1 MAMRAQEFKYKKSLI
16 YCPSFSI
23 VILSALIL
31 FFASQQAAAQQHD
44 ESRKEKASVI
54 KPKSVPPVE
63 NDAAIKV
70 DAEQKVDDKSAD
82 FAPSRAEFRQP
93 PFKQLRYL
101 EDYSYLRDK
110 SLRRERLDRLKYIP
124 LRNEKPD
131 WYLSVGGEIRQRFEA
146 FRNDFWGGA
155 PPDENGYSLQR
166 YMLHADWHFGKNVRA
181 FVQLRSNIEVGRSGG
196 PRPILDE
203 NKLDFNQAF
212 VDVNFDASEKINVN
226 FRAGRQEMLIP
237 ATRLINFREGPN
249 VRASF
254 DGLRATVKNGKWTFD
269 GFAVKPVES
278 NPGYFDDGSDH
289 QTTFWG
295 ALGERKLKFAG
306 NSGISLYYLGLDR
319 KRARFDS
326 GMGREIRQS
335 IGARFAGNAG
345 AIDYANEFTF
355 QFGAFKSGTI
365 RAWMMASETG
375 YTFLRTRF
383 TPRVSMRAN
392 IASGDKNPNDDRLE
406 TFNALFSPGNYFGG
420 EIGLLGSSNF
430 MNLHPHINFKFPKR
444 VLLTF
449 DTMFYWR
456 QSTRDG
462 IYNIGGVLLKAGN
475 MSSSRYVG
483 TQPSATAVWS
493 IDRHITF
500 VASYS
505 HFFAG
510 EFVRETPPGKDIDYF
525 TAWVTY
531 KF

>member
-1 MAMRAQEFKYKKSLI
+1 MKVQKLKYKKSPFD
-16 YCPSFSI
+16 CPSFSI

-31 FFASQQAAAQQHD
+31 VFAPYRAKAQQHNG
-44 ESRKEKASVI
+44 SRKEKITVA
-54 KPKSVPPVE
+54 PASVPPVK
-63 NDAAIKV
+63 DASAT
-70 DAEQKVDDKSAD
+70 KSAD
-82 FAPSRAEFRQP
+82 KDEAEDVPAVSVSSRAGFRPP
-93 PFKQLRYL
+93 PFQQLRYL

-124 LRNEKPD
+124 LRKGKPG
-131 WYLSVGGEIRQRFEA
+131 WYLSIGGEIRQRFEA
-146 FRNDFWGGA
+146 FHNDFWGAA
-155 PPDENGYSLQR
+155 PPDANGYSLQR
-166 YMLHADWHFGKNVRA
+166 YMLHADWHFGKNARA
-181 FVQLRSNIEVGRSGG
+181 FVQLRSNVEAGRSGG
-196 PRPILDE
+196 PRPVLDE

-212 VDVNFDASEKINVN
+212 LDVNFDARDKINVN
-226 FRAGRQEMLIP
+226 FRAGRQEMLFA

-254 DGLRATVKNGKWTFD
+254 DGLRATVKNGKWTLD

-278 NPGYFDDGSDH
+278 NRGYFDDASDN

-295 ALGERKLKFAG
+295 ALGERKLNFAG
-306 NSGISLYYLGLDR
+306 KSGISFYYLGLDR
-319 KRARFDS
+319 KHGRFDS
-326 GMGREIRQS
+326 GSGREIRQS
-335 IGARFAGNAG
+335 VGARFAGNAS

-355 QFGAFKSGTI
+355 QFGAFKDGSI
-365 RAWMMASETG
+365 QAWMIASETG
-375 YTFLRTRF
+375 YTFLRARF
-383 TPRVSMRAN
+383 TPRVSLRAN
-392 IASGDKNPNDDRLE
+392 IASGDKEPNDKRLE

-430 MNLHPHINFKFPKR
+430 MNLHPHINFKLPKR
-444 VLLTF
+444 VLFTF
-449 DTMFYWR
+449 DAMFYWR

-462 IYNIGGVLLKAGN
+462 VYNPGGVLLKPGN
-475 MSSSRYVG
+475 ASASRYVG

-493 IDRHITF
+493 VDRHITF

-510 EFVRETPPGKDIDYF
+510 KFVKETPPGKDIDYF

>member
-1 MAMRAQEFKYKKSLI
+1 MKAKQFKFRKSLL

-23 VILSALIL
+23 ALLSLLISI
-31 FFASQQAAAQQHD
+31 FASHQTKAQQD
-44 ESRKEKASVI
+44 NVSGKEKAAVI
-54 KPKSVPPVE
+54 NP
-63 NDAAIKV
+63 
-70 DAEQKVDDKSAD
+70 QKVSPEKTASATRVAENNEAD
-82 FAPSRAEFRQP
+82 YKPADSLPSKAEFRP
-93 PFKQLRYL
+93 PPLQQLRYL
-101 EDYSYLRDK
+101 EDYGYLRDK
-110 SLRRERLDRLKYIP
+110 TLRRERLDRLKYIP
-124 LRNEKPD
+124 LRKDKPD
-131 WYLSVGGEIRQRFEA
+131 WYLSIGGEIRQRFEA

-166 YMLHADWHFGKNVRA
+166 YMLHADWHFGRNFRA
-181 FVQLRSNIEVGRSGG
+181 FVQIRSNVEMGRSGG

-212 VDVNFDASEKINVN
+212 VDVNFDAGEKTNVN

-254 DGLRATVKNGKWTFD
+254 DGVRATIKSGKWTFD

-278 NPGYFDDGSDH
+278 NWGYFDDASEH

-295 ALGERKLKFAG
+295 ALGERKLKVAG
-306 NSGISLYYLGLDR
+306 KSSVGFYYLGLDR
-319 KRARFDS
+319 KQMRFDS
-326 GMGREIRQS
+326 GAGREVRQS
-335 IGARFAGNAG
+335 VGARFTGNAG
-345 AIDYANEFTF
+345 AVDYANEFTF

-365 RAWMMASETG
+365 RAWMLASETG
-375 YTFLRTRF
+375 YTFLRMRF
-383 TPRVSMRAN
+383 TPRVSLRAN
-392 IASGDKNPNDDRLE
+392 IASGDKNPNDERLE

-444 VLLTF
+444 ILLTF
-449 DTMFYWR
+449 DAMFYGR

-462 IYNIGGVLLKAGN
+462 VYNIGGVLLNAGN
-475 MSSSRYVG
+475 LSRSRYVG
-483 TQPSATAVWS
+483 TQPSATAVWTF
-493 IDRHITF
+493 DRHITF

-510 EFVRETPPGKDIDYF
+510 KFVKETPSNKDIDYF

>member
-1 MAMRAQEFKYKKSLI
+1 MAMKGQEFNFRKSPFD
-16 YCPSFSI
+16 CSSFSI
-23 VILSALIL
+23 VILSALISV
-31 FFASQQAAAQQHD
+31 FPVHQATAQQHD
-44 ESRKEKASVI
+44 ESRKEKASVV
-54 KPKSVPPVE
+54 KPKPLPPVE
-63 NDAAIKV
+63 NDAATV
-70 DAEQKVDDKSAD
+70 VSEDEAEDKSSD
-82 FAPSRAEFRQP
+82 SVLSRAEFRP
-93 PFKQLRYL
+93 LPFQQLRYL

-110 SLRRERLDRLKYIP
+110 SLHTERLDRLKYIP
-124 LRNEKPD
+124 LRKEKPD
-131 WYLSVGGEIRQRFEA
+131 WYMSVGGEIRQRFET

-155 PPDENGYSLQR
+155 APDGDGYSLQR
-166 YMLHADWHFGKNVRA
+166 YMLHADWHFGKNARA
-181 FVQLRSNIEVGRSGG
+181 FVQLRSNVEAGRSGG
-196 PRPILDE
+196 PRRVLDE

-212 VDVNFDASEKINVN
+212 VDVNFDAGEKINVN

-278 NPGYFDDGSDH
+278 NRGYFDDASDN

-295 ALGERKLKFAG
+295 ALGERKLNFVGKSSVGF
-306 NSGISLYYLGLDR
+306 YYLGLDR
-319 KRARFDS
+319 KRARFDI
-326 GMGREIRQS
+326 GTGREIRRS

-345 AIDYANEFTF
+345 AIDYANEFTY
-355 QFGAFKSGTI
+355 QFGEFKNGAI
-365 RAWMMASETG
+365 RAWMIASDNG
-375 YTFLRTRF
+375 YTFAGTRF
-383 TPRVSMRAN
+383 APRVGLRAN
-392 IASGDKNPNDDRLE
+392 IASGDKKTNDARLE
-406 TFNALFSPGNYFGG
+406 TFNGLFSPGNYFGG

-462 IYNIGGVLLKAGN
+462 IYNSGGVLLKPGN
-475 MSSSRYVG
+475 LSRSRYVG
-483 TQPSATAVWS
+483 TQPSATAVWAV
-493 IDRHITF
+493 DRHITF
-500 VASYS
+500 VASYT

-510 EFVRETPPGKDIDYF
+510 KFLKETPPGKDIDFF